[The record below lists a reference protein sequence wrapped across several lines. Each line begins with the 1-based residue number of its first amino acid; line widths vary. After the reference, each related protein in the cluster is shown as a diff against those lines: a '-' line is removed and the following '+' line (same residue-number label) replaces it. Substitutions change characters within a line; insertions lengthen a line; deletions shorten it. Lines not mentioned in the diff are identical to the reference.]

1 MTLLMRCRRATCCG
15 LATDMASAAHAR
27 RRRAGQD
34 PGLRPHAR
42 TALAPAIV
50 WALIACAIA
59 FYTWLA
65 LLRHQTFGSSA
76 MDLGY
81 TDQAVWNTLQ
91 GRLLRFSTFE
101 NARIDL
107 PLEQFRR
114 TDILLAYHVELW
126 LAPLSLLYLVFD
138 SPITLLALQSVVI
151 PLGAWPAFKLAR
163 DRLGSDLAG
172 IVMAWAYLAAP
183 AVEGAI
189 LSDFHAVA
197 LAAPL
202 LLYALYLAEKRRFAA
217 CFLILAAAMLAK
229 EDIPLVVLTIG
240 LYLGLVRRQRRV
252 GAALAGVGLL
262 WFLAC
267 TMLILP
273 HYSGLSR
280 SPFTQRLAIFGSTP
294 EESALNALRQPG
306 LLLDWLARPGITSYL
321 GGLLASGGGMS
332 LFSPLVLLL
341 AAPLGVINV
350 FSTWS
355 WTYSEGAHYS
365 IAIIPFVIVSAVYGL
380 GNLRDLLCR
389 RFSVS
394 PSRTITALSLI
405 ALLVSTWHHHEIG
418 VSPLGKGFRFPQVTS
433 HHRLGHALIELIP
446 AEAPLSAQSNLY
458 PHVAHRQ
465 KAYFFPAVNDA
476 DYVFLDVT
484 SSPYPLDNT
493 GLQLSAQRLLWSG
506 EFGVLAAQDGY
517 LLLQR
522 GLASDGR
529 GVFPGSFYTFAQV
542 EDAAVPRPKRVT
554 FGEKLELLGYDW
566 RALPSVQSQ
575 DLPVT
580 ITTYWR
586 ALAPLDQDYR
596 FAFFFT
602 RADGAIV
609 FLYDQ
614 DTATTCWYPPQ
625 EWPVGAVIRM
635 ETPVLA
641 VGRLR
646 DVLVAVMPPD
656 QSPWEAGNRLRPAP
670 TEGQEVQLADQ
681 DTLVR
686 LFTFPK

>member
-1 MTLLMRCRRATCCG
+1 MVGKNPGMRSSKKA
-15 LATDMASAAHAR
+15 L
-27 RRRAGQD
+27 
-34 PGLRPHAR
+34 
-42 TALAPAIV
+42 LAPAIV

-59 FYTWLA
+59 LYSSLA
-65 LLRHQTFGSSA
+65 ILRHETFGSSA

-81 TDQAVWNTLQ
+81 TDQVVWNTLH
-91 GRLLRFSTFE
+91 GRFLRFSTYE

-107 PLEQFRR
+107 PQEQFRR
-114 TDILLAYHVELW
+114 TDILLAYHVEL
-126 LAPLSLLYLVFD
+126 LLVPISLLYLVLA
-138 SPITLLALQSVVI
+138 SPITLLLLQSVFI
-151 PLGAWPAFKLAR
+151 PLGAWPAFRLAR
-163 DRLGSDLAG
+163 EHLDSDLAG
-172 IVMAWAYLAAP
+172 VVVAWAYLLAP

-197 LAAPL
+197 LTAPL
-202 LLYALYLAEKRRFAA
+202 LLFAFYSAEKRKFAA
-217 CFLILAAAMLAK
+217 CFLLLVLAMLAK
-229 EDIPLVVLTIG
+229 EDIPLVVFTMG
-240 LYLGLVRRQRRV
+240 LYLGLVRRQYRI
-252 GAALAGVGLL
+252 GAALAGAGLL
-262 WFLAC
+262 WFLVC

-294 EESALNALRQPG
+294 EESALNALRQPR
-306 LLLDWLARPGITSYL
+306 LLLQWLARPGIISYL

-332 LFSPLVLLL
+332 FFAPLVLML
-341 AAPLGVINV
+341 AAPLVVINV

-405 ALLVSTWHHHEIG
+405 VLVVGTWHHHEIG

-529 GVFPGSFYTFAQV
+529 GVLPGSFYTFAQV
-542 EDAAVPRPKRVT
+542 EDNAVPRPKMVM
-554 FGEKLELLGYDW
+554 FGEKLELVGYDW

-602 RADGAIV
+602 DVAIV

-614 DTATTCWYPPQ
+614 DTPTTCWYPPQ
-625 EWPVGAVIRM
+625 EWPVGDVIRM
-635 ETPVLA
+635 ETPVLT

-646 DVLVAVMPPD
+646 DVLVAVTPPD
-656 QSPWEAGNRLRPAP
+656 QSPWEAGSRLRPKP
-670 TEGQEVQLADQ
+670 TDGQEIQLADQ